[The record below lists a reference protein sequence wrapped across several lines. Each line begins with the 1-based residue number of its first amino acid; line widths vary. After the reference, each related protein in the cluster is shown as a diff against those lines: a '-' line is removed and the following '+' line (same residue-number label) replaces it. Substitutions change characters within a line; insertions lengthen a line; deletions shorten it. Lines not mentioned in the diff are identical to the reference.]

1 MEAINESNVSYGS
14 IYGLRFGWVVG
25 NFIQSYLYD
34 TEFFSVFLP
43 VTDRKRLFGYER
55 SITAFLFD
63 RYMKKV

>member
-34 TEFFSVFLP
+34 TEIFFCIFAGNRSEAAL
-43 VTDRKRLFGYER
+43 RL
-55 SITAFLFD
+55 
-63 RYMKKV
+63 